1 MVNYLLMALG
11 IFMVLAATVLIF
23 LDKLK
28 GEDIYFNLDVK
39 EQEIKKVIEDADE
52 IIAELNYTSEIVVKE
67 IEEKLSSLR
76 DAYRSMGPA
85 PEAPRPQPRE
95 AVPPPPPVIPVIP
108 VMTAAAA
115 VRKKKITADAAEK
128 ENARSMKLNPKQ
140 QAVFDCSARG
150 MSVTEIAKQLNMG
163 QGEVMLILSL
173 KNEVD

>member
-11 IFMVLAATVLIF
+11 IFMVLTATILIF

-39 EQEIKKVIEDADE
+39 EQEVKKVIEDADE

-67 IEEKLSSLR
+67 IEEKLSSMR
-76 DAYRSMGPA
+76 TAYRNMNTA
-85 PEAPRPQPRE
+85 AEVTKPQPRE
-95 AVPPPPPVIPVIP
+95 IVAPPPVIPVMPIAT
-108 VMTAAAA
+108 V
-115 VRKKKITADAAEK
+115 VRRKKITADIAEK
-128 ENARSMKLNPKQ
+128 ERPGSIKLNPKQ

>member
-11 IFMVLAATVLIF
+11 IFMVLTAIILIF

-67 IEEKLSSLR
+67 IEEKLSSMR
-76 DAYRSMGPA
+76 DTYRNMKVA
-85 PEAPRPQPRE
+85 AEAPKPQPRE
-95 AVPPPPPVIPVIP
+95 VLPPPPVIPVVPI
-108 VMTAAAA
+108 AAA
-115 VRKKKITADAAEK
+115 VKKKRITVDTSEK
-128 ENARSMKLNPKQ
+128 ERQGGIKLNPKQ
-140 QAVFDCSARG
+140 QAVSDCSARG